1 MGETV
6 QTQTQMAREIAD
18 IPHAAQRLIDE
29 GLDQCIALGRSL
41 RDNPP
46 PAFLTCARG
55 TSDQAALY
63 FKYLVERYA
72 GIPVAS
78 IGPSVASVYD
88 ARLQTHGM
96 VCLTI
101 SQSGGSPDLRP
112 LPAGA
117 GRFICVLSN
126 VLKYDVFGYD
136 PTLC

>member
-1 MGETV
+1 MHR
-6 QTQTQMAREIAD
+6 AR
-18 IPHAAQRLIDE
+18 
-29 GLDQCIALGRSL
+29 GRSL
-41 RDNPP
+41 RDNPL
-46 PAFLTCARG
+46 PALLTCARG

-101 SQSGGSPDLRP
+101 SQSGGGPDLKT
-112 LPAGA
+112 LPTSA
-117 GRFICVLSN
+117 GRFIRVLSN
-126 VLKYDVFGYD
+126 VLKYDVFGYG
-136 PTLC
+136 PTRC